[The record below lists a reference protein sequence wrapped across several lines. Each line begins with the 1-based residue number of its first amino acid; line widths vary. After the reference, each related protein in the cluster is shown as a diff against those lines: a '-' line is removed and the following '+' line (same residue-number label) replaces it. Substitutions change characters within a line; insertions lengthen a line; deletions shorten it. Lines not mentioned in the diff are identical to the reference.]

1 MNIKNILPVILLV
14 VLTAGTSLAQEKQ
27 PLFYFKVYA
36 GEGSFTPGSDGL
48 YPSSVIGVVN
58 GSIGTYSYSKKG
70 LGAGFND
77 GFGIEKPIGKIF
89 SLGLDVNFLHGTT
102 LTSNYTV
109 YPPPSTNLNWV
120 SYTGSAAYSVT
131 TFIPNVTAN
140 IFQRRGY
147 SIYTRLGLII
157 ASTVNY
163 QNTENYIIQGTTG
176 TLPITE
182 NFTQVNKYGIEAGLN
197 MGVGTRFNLWG
208 PLKGTIE
215 ISDNLLSVSP
225 KTAHQSGVIT
235 EASSIY
241 VDDYITYIKS
251 NSGVSNSSTTAV
263 GNGNG
268 GGSVTAVDTQS
279 SFNQHINNIVVTVG
293 LAFAVK

>member
-14 VLTAGTSLAQEKQ
+14 VLTAATCLAQEKQ

-36 GEGSFTPGSDGL
+36 GEGLFTPGSDGL
-48 YPSSVIGVVN
+48 YPSSVIGVEN
-58 GSIGTYSYSKKG
+58 GTIGAYSYSKKG

-109 YPPPSTNLNWV
+109 YPPPSANLNWV
-120 SYTGSAAYSVT
+120 SYTGSASYSVT

-140 IFQRRGY
+140 VFQRRAY

-157 ASTVNY
+157 ASKVNY

-176 TLPITE
+176 TLPIIE
-182 NFTQVNKYGIEAGLN
+182 NLVQVNKYGVEAGLN
-197 MGVGTRFNLWG
+197 MGLGTRFNLWG

-235 EASSIY
+235 EAYNVY

-251 NSGVSNSSTTAV
+251 SSGVSSSNTTAV

-268 GGSVTAVDTQS
+268 GGSATAIDAQP

-293 LAFAVK
+293 LAFAIK